1 MPLWAVTLLLLA
13 VSAGFLAFLEVA
25 SATAGLGLVL
35 YLVLLILSLLTLA
48 LSFMRG

>member
-1 MPLWAVTLLLLA
+1 MQLWAVISLLLA
-13 VSAGFLAFLEVA
+13 VSAGFLAFLGVA
-25 SATAGLGLVL
+25 GSTAGLGLVL